1 MHSRVGKL
9 IGILVVLVLAAGAFF
24 LFQDDLPAATSDK
37 PAVRSV
43 TDSAGR
49 TVQIPVRPQRVIVLN
64 PSNLDL
70 YYAAGGSVVGKPTT
84 EALSPALKEKVKD
97 IPALGT
103 TASPSLEKLVALRPD
118 LILGVN
124 VPPHHQLLPVLDKA
138 GIPILLQTLNDY
150 QQILDTLAFY
160 GELTG
165 KPEQAAKTIADI
177 QARYKQITDKGHEK
191 TNTEA
196 LIVWGSTESFSM
208 ATSRSFSGDLLK
220 RIGGRNVA
228 DTAETLGTRMGYAPL
243 SMEYVAKK
251 NPDVILLITHSS
263 DQKVGEKFRDELAKH
278 PAWQGLKAV
287 SNNRVHQLPYNLF
300 AVNPGTQVIEA
311 LTVLEQLVFP
321 EVKGQ

>member
-124 VPPHHQLLPVLDKA
+124 VPPHHQLLPVLEKA
-138 GIPILLQTLNDY
+138 GIPILLQTLNNY
-150 QQILDTLAFY
+150 QHILETLEFY

-165 KPEQAAKTIADI
+165 KPEQADKAIADI
-177 QARYKQITDKGHEK
+177 QTRYKQITDKGHEK
-191 TNTEA
+191 ANTEV

-220 RIGGRNVA
+220 RIGGRNIA
-228 DTAETLGTRMGYAPL
+228 DTAETLGARMGYAPL
-243 SMEYVAKK
+243 SMEYVSRK

-263 DQKVGEKFRDELAKH
+263 DQKVGEKFRNELAKH

-321 EVKGQ
+321 EVNG